1 MAQNG
6 EVTFPQDNDE
16 TPHSGR
22 EADNSGRPPA
32 GQRGRFR
39 APRPPA
45 IVPPVGES
53 PAGSAPGE
61 GRGVGTGA
69 TGSGGP
75 EGAPQ
80 SSPQAGGVGQVAA
93 PTASATTSAEPGHAA
108 KSSQAANNVAVAD
121 RPGSATAGSSNATT
135 PGSGAGASGS
145 DDESGESATDE
156 VVRAGGSMAIA
167 TLLSRITGFMRT
179 VLIGSALGPAIA
191 SAFNTANTLP
201 HLITELVLGAVLTSL
216 VVPVLVRA
224 EKEDPDG
231 GEAFIRRLMTLT
243 FTLMGAVTVI
253 SILAAPFLVEVGLD
267 EDGHVNIDI
276 ATSIAYLV
284 LPQIVC
290 FAMFAVFMAVLN
302 TKGMF
307 KPGAWAPVVNN
318 VVTLSILVLY
328 YMLPDETK
336 LNPSESVTITNPHIL
351 LLGLGTTLGVVA
363 QAAIMIPFLRKAG
376 INLKPLW
383 GVDKRLK
390 AFGGMAIAIIVY
402 VAISQAGWMLNN
414 RIASQASDAAVT
426 VYMQAWQLLQMPYG
440 VIGVTLLTAIMPRLS
455 RNAADG
461 DDEAVVRDLTSATKL
476 TLLALLPVIVFFT
489 GFGTLVAAALFQYQ
503 NFDLETANVL
513 GWTISFSAFTLIPY
527 ALVMLHLRVFYA
539 REEVWTPTYII
550 AGITTTKLAL
560 AFLAPHI
567 STEPRL
573 VVVLLG
579 AANGFGFLAGSII
592 GAQLLRRSL
601 GNLQA
606 RAVVKTALWTLGAS
620 LVGALIAWRVDVLLY
635 SYVFKTPANPWFLI
649 RMLIMGPIFLIVTG
663 LVLSRSKLPEVDM
676 LGLMLARIP
685 VVGRLFTPR
694 RPVDADRAA
703 DIATPDS
710 ADQAQMAMQ
719 ETGVLGDFSGT
730 FMPPMSAGRVR
741 GPRLVPGAP
750 MLQGQYRLLAD
761 HGGSPVARLWQ
772 AREMSTGKIVAL
784 TIMDPAAYVK
794 STTKTEDTYT
804 SKMARVARAKDDM
817 LRRSA
822 TLKDLECKGMATV
835 RRVIDNGNLVVL
847 VSDWEQGSPLA
858 TVAKSGPDPMAAGY
872 AVAALADAADDAHNA
887 GIPLGIDH
895 RDRLRITTAGHA
907 LLAFPGVVPNNTERQ
922 DAHGITVALGLLL
935 EHLPDDEIPEEL
947 AETYHELKALNTDPD
962 KEVDLHK
969 VANHLRKL
977 TSGDLGVEEDDV
989 PEPTKVAGF
998 GAEPARAPR
1007 LALLA
1012 FVAFLVVAL
1021 LAGAIALVVGV
1032 VGGGRNDSPLSTNSI
1047 RQGAERLEDK
1057 TPRQVPV
1064 ANAVAW
1070 APADAEVKQDGAGGN
1085 DGAASGN
1092 SPYGPDNPDQA
1103 RLVLDNDPKTVW
1115 STESYLNQL
1124 GSQPP
1129 AFKRGTG
1136 VLLEMPAETH
1146 FSQLELQGLTPGSR
1160 VEVRVADEGAKSL
1173 DDTRVL
1179 TGFEVERAHT
1189 IVRSDDSRGNSEQTG
1204 SDAPAGKQNS
1214 GSEGKTG
1221 ANVPPG
1227 ADLIRLPKNSNTE
1240 GTKLI
1245 IWITKVAGPENKA
1258 NIGEIGVLGTWEGM
1272 PEPEKQT
1279 Q

>member
-1 MAQNG
+1 M
-6 EVTFPQDNDE
+6 TFPQDNDD
-16 TPHSGR
+16 TAHRGR
-22 EADNSGRPPA
+22 EADASGRPSA
-32 GQRGRFR
+32 GQRSRFR
-39 APRPPA
+39 TSRPPA
-45 IVPPVGES
+45 IVPSSGDSPNKNSTGVGRGAGQSNES
-53 PAGSAPGE
+53 EGDQQLSESKTPAVAVATATAANRTEMAPGSSRAGSGGLKPAGQD
-61 GRGVGTGA
+61 A
-69 TGSGGP
+69 TGSNRTGR
-75 EGAPQ
+75 
-80 SSPQAGGVGQVAA
+80 
-93 PTASATTSAEPGHAA
+93 
-108 KSSQAANNVAVAD
+108 N
-121 RPGSATAGSSNATT
+121 ATAQNSGGTTDTAKATD
-135 PGSGAGASGS
+135 AG
-145 DDESGESATDE
+145 DESGKSATDE

-167 TLLSRITGFMRT
+167 TLLSRITGFLRT

-253 SILAAPFLVEVGLD
+253 SILAAPLLVKVGLD
-267 EDGHVNIDI
+267 DEGHVNIDI

-318 VVTLSILVLY
+318 VVTLGILVLY
-328 YMLPDETK
+328 YLLPDETK
-336 LNPSESVTITNPHIL
+336 LNPTESVTITNPHIL

-376 INLKPLW
+376 INMKPLW

-461 DDEAVVRDLTSATKL
+461 DDQAVVRDLTSATKL

-527 ALVMLHLRVFYA
+527 SLVMLHLRVFYA

-601 GNLQA
+601 GSLQG

-620 LVGALIAWRVDVLLY
+620 VIGALIAWRVDVLLY
-635 SYVFKTPANPWFLI
+635 TFVFKTPANPWFLI
-649 RMLIMGPIFLIVTG
+649 RMLIVGPIFLIVTG

-685 VVGRLFTPR
+685 VVGRFFTPR

-703 DIATPDS
+703 AIATPDS

-719 ETGVLGDFSGT
+719 ETGVLGDFAGT

-750 MLQGQYRLLAD
+750 MLQGQYRLLSD
-761 HGGSPVARLWQ
+761 HGGSTVARLWQ
-772 AREMSTGKIVAL
+772 AREMSTGNIVAL
-784 TIMDPAAYVK
+784 TIMDPTAYVTSTAK
-794 STTKTEDTYT
+794 SEDPHL
-804 SKMARVARAKDDM
+804 SKMARIARAKDAM

-822 TLKDLECKGMATV
+822 TLKDIDCEGMATV
-835 RRVIDNGNLVVL
+835 RRVIDNGSLVVL
-847 VSDWEQGSPLA
+847 VSDWVQGSPLA

-872 AVAALADAADDAHNA
+872 AVAALADAADAAHKA
-887 GIPLGIDH
+887 GVPLGIDH
-895 RDRLRITTAGHA
+895 RDRMRITTAGHA

-935 EHLPDDEIPEEL
+935 EHLPDEEIPEEL
-947 AETYHELKALNTDPD
+947 AETYHELKAINTDPE

-969 VANHLRKL
+969 VADHLRKL

-1007 LALLA
+1007 LALIA

-1021 LAGAIALVVGV
+1021 LAGAIALVVGA

-1047 RQGAERLEDK
+1047 RQGAERLENK
-1057 TPRQVPV
+1057 EPRAVPV
-1064 ANAVAW
+1064 SNAFAW
-1070 APADAEVKQDGAGGN
+1070 APSDAEVKATNGP
-1085 DGAASGN
+1085 AAN
-1092 SPYGPDNPDQA
+1092 TPYGPDNPSQA
-1103 RLVLDNDPKTVW
+1103 RLVIDGDPTTEW

-1136 VLLEMPAETH
+1136 VLLEMPANTH
-1146 FSQLELQGLTPGSR
+1146 FSQLDLQGLTPGSH
-1160 VEVRVADEGAKSL
+1160 VEIRIAGDKADSL
-1173 DDTRVL
+1173 ADTRVL
-1179 TGFEVERAHT
+1179 TDFAVRQSRT
-1189 IVRSDDSRGNSEQTG
+1189 VVRSDDSNGNS
-1204 SDAPAGKQNS
+1204 DS
-1214 GSEGKTG
+1214 GASERSRGEWKTG
-1221 ANVPPG
+1221 LNNQSSGELPKG

-1245 IWITKVAGPENKA
+1245 IWITKVSGPENKA
-1258 NIGEIGVLGTWEGM
+1258 SIGEAGVLGTWEGM
-1272 PEPEKQT
+1272 PELEQQKG
-1279 Q
+1279 

>member
-16 TPHSGR
+16 NPHRGR
-22 EADNSGRPPA
+22 EADNPGRAPA

-39 APRPPA
+39 RPRPPA
-45 IVPPVGES
+45 IVPGANDGPAHNGVGE
-53 PAGSAPGE
+53 
-61 GRGVGTGA
+61 
-69 TGSGGP
+69 
-75 EGAPQ
+75 
-80 SSPQAGGVGQVAA
+80 AGGVGHGVEKAGEPQQSDNHSAGS
-93 PTASATTSAEPGHAA
+93 TAKAEPT
-108 KSSQAANNVAVAD
+108 QAAGEAQA
-121 RPGSATAGSSNATT
+121 A
-135 PGSGAGASGS
+135 SGASSVGVVEAKRSTGPS
-145 DDESGESATDE
+145 AHNDDADNESGKNATDE

-167 TLLSRITGFMRT
+167 TLLSRITGFLRT

-243 FTLMGAVTVI
+243 FTLMGAVTVL

-267 EDGHVNIDI
+267 ENGHVNIDI

-318 VVTLSILVLY
+318 LVTLGILVLY

-336 LNPSESVTITNPHIL
+336 LNPNESVTITNPHIL

-376 INLKPLW
+376 INMKPLW

-461 DDEAVVRDLTSATKL
+461 DDRAVVRDLTSATKL

-489 GFGTLVAAALFQYQ
+489 GFGTLVSAALFQYQ

-579 AANGFGFLAGSII
+579 AANGFGFLTGSII
-592 GAQLLRRSL
+592 GALLLRRSL
-601 GNLQA
+601 GSLQG
-606 RAVVKTALWTLGAS
+606 RDVVKTALWTVGAS
-620 LVGALIAWRVDVLLY
+620 LVGALIAWRVDVLLAT
-635 SYVFKTPANPWFLI
+635 YVFQTPANPWFLI
-649 RMLIMGPIFLIVTG
+649 RMLIVGPIFLIVTG

-676 LGLMLARIP
+676 FGLMLARMP
-685 VVGRLFTPR
+685 VVGRFFTPR

-703 DIATPDS
+703 AIAKPDS

-719 ETGVLGDFSGT
+719 ETGVLGDYAGT

-761 HGGSPVARLWQ
+761 HGGSPATRLWQ
-772 AREMSTGKIVAL
+772 AREMSTGNIVAL

-794 STTKTEDTYT
+794 NAVKADDTHTTK
-804 SKMARVARAKDDM
+804 MVRVARAKDDM

-822 TLKDLECKGMATV
+822 TLKDIDCKGMATV
-835 RRVIDNGNLVVL
+835 RRVIDNGNLVVI
-847 VSDWEQGSPLA
+847 VSDWLQGSPLS
-858 TVAKSGPDPMAAGY
+858 TVAQSGPDPMAAGY
-872 AVAALADAADDAHNA
+872 AVAALADAADDAHKA

-907 LLAFPGVVPNNTERQ
+907 LLAFPGVLPNNTERQ

-935 EHLPDDEIPEEL
+935 EHLPDEEIPEEL
-947 AETYHELKALNTDPD
+947 VETYRELKAINTDPD

-977 TSGDLGVEEDDV
+977 TSGDLDVEEDDV

-1007 LALLA
+1007 LALIA
-1012 FVAFLVVAL
+1012 FVTFLIVAL
-1021 LAGAIALVVGV
+1021 LAAAIAGVVSV
-1032 VGGGRNDSPLSTNSI
+1032 VGGDRNDSPLSTNSI
-1047 RQGAERLEDK
+1047 RQGAGRLGDK
-1057 TPRQVPV
+1057 TPRPVPV
-1064 ANAVAW
+1064 ANVVAW
-1070 APADAEVKQDGAGGN
+1070 APADAEVKKPGD
-1085 DGAASGN
+1085 SGN
-1092 SPYGPDNPDQA
+1092 PAYGPDNPDRA
-1103 RLVLDNDPKTVW
+1103 HFVIDGDPNTVW

-1129 AFKRGTG
+1129 AFKQGTG
-1136 VLLEMPAETH
+1136 VLLEMPAETR
-1146 FSQLELQGLTPGSR
+1146 FSELDLSGLTPGAHL
-1160 VEVRVADEGAKSL
+1160 EVRIAGDSADSL
-1173 DDTRVL
+1173 AQTQVL
-1179 TGFEVERAHT
+1179 TGFDVKQPHT
-1189 IVRSDDSRGNSEQTG
+1189 IIRLDDSQRRG
-1204 SDAPAGKQNS
+1204 AGESATAQSSAAQPGNASSNAGRS
-1214 GSEGKTG
+1214 GRATSG
-1221 ANVPPG
+1221 ARDGVPPG
-1227 ADLIRLPKNSNTE
+1227 ADVIDLPKNADTE

-1245 IWITKVAGPENKA
+1245 IWVTKVAEPKNTA
-1258 NIGEIGVLGTWEGM
+1258 SIGEIDVLGTWRGM
-1272 PEPEKQT
+1272 PETEEPAKAPAR
-1279 Q
+1279 

>member
-6 EVTFPQDNDE
+6 EVTFPQDNGE
-16 TPHSGR
+16 TPHRKR
-22 EADNSGRPPA
+22 ETENSERVAA
-32 GQRGRFR
+32 GQRDRFR
-39 APRPPA
+39 DPRPPA
-45 IVPPVGES
+45 IVP
-53 PAGSAPGE
+53 
-61 GRGVGTGA
+61 
-69 TGSGGP
+69 
-75 EGAPQ
+75 
-80 SSPQAGGVGQVAA
+80 
-93 PTASATTSAEPGHAA
+93 TASD
-108 KSSQAANNVAVAD
+108 SSVNNGLGERQGVED
-121 RPGSATAGSSNATT
+121 SRGTAGSQQWTDAKNSTDTAGTGRTATAT
-135 PGSGAGASGS
+135 SATSTVALADGRSDSPAADPESQEATSGKAAN
-145 DDESGESATDE
+145 ESATDE
-156 VVRAGGSMAIA
+156 VVRSGGSMAVA
-167 TLLSRITGFMRT
+167 TLLSRITGFLRT

-191 SAFNTANTLP
+191 SAFNTANQLP
-201 HLITELVLGAVLTSL
+201 NLITELVLGAVLTSL

-243 FTLMGAVTVI
+243 FTLMSAVTVI
-253 SILAAPFLVEVGLD
+253 SVLVAPLLVKVGLD
-267 EDGHVNIDI
+267 EKGHVNIEI

-302 TKGMF
+302 TKGLF
-307 KPGAWAPVVNN
+307 KPGAWAPVINN
-318 VVTLSILVLY
+318 VVTLGILVLY

-336 LNPSESVTITNPHIL
+336 LSPTDSVTITNPHIL

-363 QAAIMIPFLRKAG
+363 QAVIMIPFLRKAG
-376 INLKPLW
+376 INMKPLW
-383 GVDKRLK
+383 GLDNRLK
-390 AFGGMAIAIIVY
+390 AFGGMAVAIIVY

-414 RIASQASDAAVT
+414 RIASQASMSAVT

-461 DDEAVVRDLTSATKL
+461 DDRAVVRDLTNATKL

-489 GFGTLVAAALFQYQ
+489 GFGTLVSAALFQYQ
-503 NFDLETANVL
+503 NFDLETANIL

-601 GNLQA
+601 GSLQA
-606 RAVVKTALWTLGAS
+606 RAVVKTTLWTLGAS

-635 SYVFKTPANPWFLI
+635 KYVFTTPANPWFLI
-649 RMLIMGPIFLIVTG
+649 RMLIVGPIFLLVTG
-663 LVLSRSKLPEVDM
+663 LVLSRSKLPEVGM
-676 LGLMLARIP
+676 IGLMLARIP
-685 VVGRLFTPR
+685 VVGRFFTPR
-694 RPVDADRAA
+694 RPVDADHAA
-703 DIATPDS
+703 DFATPNS

-772 AREMSTGKIVAL
+772 AREMSTGKVVAL
-784 TIMDPAAYVK
+784 TIMDPAAYVRS
-794 STTKTEDTYT
+794 STYPEDRPETK
-804 SKMARVARAKDDM
+804 MVRVARAKDDM

-822 TLKDLECKGMATV
+822 VLKTLDSKGMAKV

-847 VSDWEQGSPLA
+847 VSDWVQGSPMA
-858 TVAKSGPDPMAAGY
+858 TVAESGPDPMAAGY
-872 AVAALADAADDAHNA
+872 AVASLADAADDAHKA
-887 GIPLGIDH
+887 GIPLAIDH
-895 RDRLRITTAGHA
+895 RDRMRITTEGHA
-907 LLAFPGVVPNNTERQ
+907 LLAFPGVLPNNSERQ

-935 EHLPDDEIPEEL
+935 EHLPDDEIPDEL
-947 AETYHELKALNTDPD
+947 TETYRELKAINTDPD
-962 KEVDLHK
+962 KDVDLRK

-977 TSGDLGVEEDDV
+977 TSGDLGVQEDSV
-989 PEPTKVAGF
+989 PEPTTVAGF

-1007 LALLA
+1007 MALIALAA
-1012 FVAFLVVAL
+1012 FAVVAL
-1021 LAGAIALVVGV
+1021 LAVAIATVVSV

-1047 RQGAERLEDK
+1047 RQGAERLADK

-1064 ANAVAW
+1064 ANALAW
-1070 APADAEVKQDGAGGN
+1070 APADAEVKADGGPAGN
-1085 DGAASGN
+1085 T
-1092 SPYGPDNPDQA
+1092 PYGPDNPDKA
-1103 RLVLDNDPKTVW
+1103 RLVIDGNPATVW
-1115 STESYLNQL
+1115 ETESYLNQL

-1136 VLLEMPAETH
+1136 VLLEMPANTH
-1146 FSQLELQGLTPGSR
+1146 FSQLDLQGLTPGSH
-1160 VEVRVADEGAKSL
+1160 VEVRVAKKKSESL
-1173 DDTRVL
+1173 EDTHVL
-1179 TGFEVERAHT
+1179 TDFDVRSPRT
-1189 IVRSDDSRGNSEQTG
+1189 LVRSDDSQGHGNRSTEDSPQG
-1204 SDAPAGKQNS
+1204 DSANAGRAGAGKNR
-1214 GSEGKTG
+1214 TG
-1221 ANVPPG
+1221 ASNGNGGVPRG
-1227 ADLIRLPKNSNTE
+1227 ADLVSLPKNTNTE

-1245 IWITKVAGPENKA
+1245 IWITKVAAPENKA
-1258 NIGEIGVLGTWEGM
+1258 HIGEVGVLGTWEGM
-1272 PEPEKQT
+1272 PEAEEPKQ
-1279 Q
+1279 